1 MKQMAVV
8 YWTGTGNTEAMA
20 QAVADGAREAGAE
33 VRVLTS
39 DAFEPAM
46 ADQCSAIAF
55 GCPAMGDEVLEQ
67 DEFEPM
73 FTQCLPRLAGK
84 SIALFGS
91 YGWQRPMDGGL
102 GGSLPEIRRG
112 PGSRKRHLPG
122 IPRRRSPVRLPRPGC
137 GPELISHISQW
148 CLPP

>member
-73 FTQCLPRLAGK
+73 FAQCLPRLAGK

-91 YGWQRPMDGGL
+91 YGWGSGQWMEDWEETCRKSGAVLAAGSVICQEYPDEEALSACRAL
-102 GGSLPEIRRG
+102 GAALS
-112 PGSRKRHLPG
+112 
-122 IPRRRSPVRLPRPGC
+122 
-137 GPELISHISQW
+137 
-148 CLPP
+148 